1 MARNRAFFVD
11 LILWL
16 LCYVDMDLLEQVT
29 AVLRHPPAYLAN
41 LLSDS
46 RLTWIVG
53 VSGGADSLALLH
65 ILRQLVPPNRL
76 VAAHVNHQLRP
87 QAQED
92 AQFVNNTAVS
102 WQIPF
107 VQQVVDV
114 AALAAKEQTSVEAAG
129 RLTRYHFFSQLA
141 RQHWP
146 AVVAVGHHAD
156 DQAETVLLH
165 LLRGSGLAGLR
176 GMQMFG
182 TLPVDGD
189 VPLLRPFLHSRRKDI
204 EQYCQQNNLSPRLD
218 ETNDN
223 TAYLRNR
230 VRHELLPLLATYNPQ
245 IVSGLG
251 QLADITTADYAF
263 LQEQALLA
271 LNALIVAQG
280 EGWLRL
286 DRAGWQQRPLSL
298 QRLILKTAINS
309 LNPTLTEIGLPVV
322 TEALNLLHQAQ
333 GSQMML
339 LPGGISF
346 RVAYENVVMALPGIQ
361 PHNQAP
367 QLPDTKVY
375 PLPVPGAVNLADGW
389 QLTAE
394 WAEPMTAEMAKQ
406 HASKWTVY
414 VAWKDGDQWEVR
426 PRKAGERV
434 QPLGMNGRSTPI
446 KKAMINEKIPQPLRE
461 KWPIVA
467 NNQHPIWVAGHM
479 LDHRARVTA
488 GTHKIVQLRCHQQ
501 E

>member
-1 MARNRAFFVD
+1 MN
-11 LILWL
+11 L
-16 LCYVDMDLLEQVT
+16 LRQVT
-29 AVLRHPPAYLAN
+29 AVLRHPPEHLAN
-41 LLSDS
+41 ILSDA

-65 ILRQLVPPNRL
+65 ILRQLVLPQKL
-76 VAAHVNHQLRP
+76 LAAHVNHKLRP
-87 QAQED
+87 KAEAD
-92 AQFVNNTAVS
+92 AQFVQKTAVS

-107 VQQVVDV
+107 MQYVVDV
-114 AALAAKEQTSVEAAG
+114 AALAAKEQISVEAAG
-129 RLTRYHFFSQLA
+129 RLARYHFFAQLA

-146 AVVAVGHHAD
+146 AVVVVGHHAD
-156 DQAETVLLH
+156 DQAETILLH

-182 TLPVDGD
+182 VLPVDKD
-189 VPLLRPFLHSRRKDI
+189 VPLLRPFLHSHRSDI
-204 EQYCQQNNLSPRLD
+204 EQYCQQNNLTPRAD
-218 ETNDN
+218 ESN
-223 TAYLRNR
+223 TDTTYLRNR

-245 IVSGLG
+245 IVQALT

-263 LQEQALLA
+263 LQEQASLA
-271 LNALIVAQG
+271 LNALTLTKG

-286 DRAGWQQRPLSL
+286 DRVGWQQQPLSL

-309 LNPTLTEIGLPVV
+309 LDPAVTEIGLPVV
-322 TEALNLLHQAQ
+322 TEALNLLNQAQ

-346 RVAYENVVMALPGIQ
+346 HAAYDHVVIALPGRQ
-361 PHNQAP
+361 PHHQKP
-367 QLPDTKVY
+367 QLPDSKVY
-375 PLPVPGAVNLADGW
+375 SLPVPGTVNLADGW
-389 QLTAE
+389 ELTAE

-414 VAWKDGDQWEVR
+414 VAWKDGDRLEVR

-434 QPLGMNGRSTPI
+434 QPLGMNGRSTPL
-446 KKAMINEKIPQPLRE
+446 KKAMINAKIPQPLRE

-467 NNQHPIWVAGHM
+467 NTQHPIWVVGHM

-488 GTHKIVQLRCHQQ
+488 NTHKIVRLCCQQ
-501 E
+501 KG